1 MDEELIFQ
9 RMHQCNIALPK
20 HREDIELKTVK
31 GKGKGLFAKKNIRKN
46 TLITLYPVHF
56 IVKYNRDKNKKN
68 EFALCDNLYDREKY
82 DTANNLAECL
92 DYYLQVNEEYYIM
105 GDPKHYKNM
114 DLIGHFCNDKGYH
127 PKKTYKPDLNNA
139 ALHQLAIISLRDIKA
154 GEEITV
160 AYGRDYWYKKDSTG
174 FSQHDRIQKKYV

>member
-1 MDEELIFQ
+1 MNLEQIIFQ
-9 RMHQCNIALPK
+9 RLHQCNIALPK

-31 GKGKGLFAKKNIRKN
+31 GKGKGLFAKQNIRKN

-56 IVKYNRDKNKKN
+56 IIKYNKDKKD

-82 DTANNLAECL
+82 DDANNLAECI
-92 DYYLQVNEEYYIM
+92 DYYLQVTEDYYIM
-105 GDPKHYKNM
+105 GDPKHYQNM

-127 PKKTYKPDLNNA
+127 PKKTYKPNLNNS
-139 ALHQLAIISLRDIKA
+139 ALHDLRIISLRDIKA

-160 AYGRDYWYKKDSTG
+160 AYGRDYWYKRDSTG
-174 FSQHDRIQKKYV
+174 FSQHDRIQKKLYV